1 MQKKTSTNWYHNL
14 LLSLYIYRQINIQQT
29 YDSHLKNK
37 NALILGH
44 TNTNT
49 HKTHAH
55 KHRNKRTH
63 KHEHSRFVK
72 LESHDWVSSL
82 VENTISFNKSQAH
95 LYKLKQQLKC
105 KWRNWLNL
113 CNVRFKLW
121 NYTRVTLDHFEN
133 CAV

>member
-1 MQKKTSTNWYHNL
+1 MHTIKIPYFKQICKEKQVPIGTTICFCLYTNRDKSIYKYTTNIRFPPKK
-14 LLSLYIYRQINIQQT
+14 
-29 YDSHLKNK
+29 KK

-105 KWRNWLNL
+105 KWRN
-113 CNVRFKLW
+113 
-121 NYTRVTLDHFEN
+121 
-133 CAV
+133 